1 MMDGLAVIGFVF
13 GLVAFIRVEKLIKTL
28 KAQGNL
34 NQDYK
39 EEFLKAKSIE
49 DYKWWDFMGQTRFC
63 ILQF

>member
-1 MMDGLAVIGFVF
+1 MMDGLAVLSFVFGVIGFVF

-39 EEFLKAKSIE
+39 EE
-49 DYKWWDFMGQTRFC
+49 
-63 ILQF
+63 

>member
-1 MMDGLAVIGFVF
+1 MMDGLAVISFIFGVIGFVF

-39 EEFLKAKSIE
+39 EE
-49 DYKWWDFMGQTRFC
+49 
-63 ILQF
+63 

>member
-1 MMDGLAVIGFVF
+1 MMDGLAVISFVFGVIGFVF

-39 EEFLKAKSIE
+39 EE
-49 DYKWWDFMGQTRFC
+49 
-63 ILQF
+63 

>member
-1 MMDGLAVIGFVF
+1 MDGLAVLSFVFGVIGFVF

-39 EEFLKAKSIE
+39 EE
-49 DYKWWDFMGQTRFC
+49 
-63 ILQF
+63 